1 VETARRAETRDLS
14 AATLEI
20 CMPSPPHEA
29 YQTSIR
35 EWIPAHVDEPD
46 VVPLLE
52 RYADALLVLHELDL
66 EPARPVLEACYADS
80 PRGGKP
86 RDPIGMLR
94 CLLLAVLV
102 GQPSLNRWVRDL
114 RACRVLRVLAGLPEE
129 DRGPGVGTYYGML
142 HRLHDGA
149 LRSCKCG
156 QCVAPSEQERRRA
169 RSPQPP
175 RCASTKPAE
184 SKRPEDSVT
193 ARLVAE
199 LRAAR
204 DRPNPTDLQGRL
216 TAILLGVAVSESAR
230 RELLGDPDKVIACG
244 DGSALVTG
252 AAENG
257 RKTCDHPRGHRCDCH
272 RVWTDPDA
280 RIGYDSY
287 REHFFFG
294 HHFYEWS
301 VPTAGHDLP
310 IAIRLDP
317 GNASD
322 FTAGPRTFE
331 HLQKALSEHAV
342 PITIRTAVAD
352 AGHDAQ
358 AVHRYFREH
367 GVEPVIPLKGP
378 APGTHPDRPDLWLSP
393 RGVPMCEA
401 GIEMAA

>member
-1 VETARRAETRDLS
+1 
-14 AATLEI
+14 
-20 CMPSPPHEA
+20 M
-29 YQTSIR
+29 
-35 EWIPAHVDEPD
+35 
-46 VVPLLE
+46 
-52 RYADALLVLHELDL
+52 VLHDLDL

-114 RACRVLRVLAGLPEE
+114 RACRVLRVLGGLPEE
-129 DRGPGVGTYYGML
+129 DRGPGVGTYHGML

-199 LRAAR
+199 LRASR

-230 RELLGDPDKVIACG
+230 RELLGDPAKFIACG

-287 REHFFFG
+287 REHFC
-294 HHFYEWS
+294 ECPSPPPDTTSPSRSAWTRATQATS
-301 VPTAGHDLP
+301 P
-310 IAIRLDP
+310 P
-317 GNASD
+317 GRGPSSTSRRPCANKASRS
-322 FTAGPRTFE
+322 G
-331 HLQKALSEHAV
+331 S
-342 PITIRTAVAD
+342 

-358 AVHRYFREH
+358 EVHRYFREH
-367 GVEPVIPLKGP
+367 GVDPVIPLTSVTCVAALSHSG
-378 APGTHPDRPDLWLSP
+378 AIQGVRRVDQRLDRPIRSIWRSGP
-393 RGVPMCEA
+393 P
-401 GIEMAA
+401 I